1 MNATAQISP
10 TSATPFRFTVDQFL
24 ALCDQGLFDDY
35 AKSELI
41 EGEIVVMNA
50 QYSNHARAKSRLA
63 TELALVLRGLNS
75 PLEPIIEVSVRLNNG
90 SLPEPD
96 ITLTSYRGAGVVPV
110 ETVAL
115 VIEVSDS
122 TLDNDLGVKA
132 YLYANAGVPE
142 YWVVDVNENR
152 VLMHANPRA
161 DGSGYDG
168 QLDMPF
174 GDMLHAATIEG
185 LSVATDGLGI

>member
-1 MNATAQISP
+1 MNAASQISP

-50 QYSNHARAKSRLA
+50 QYSGHARAKSRLA
-63 TELALVLRGLNS
+63 TELALALRALNS
-75 PLEPIIEVSVRLNNG
+75 PLEPIVEVSVRLDNG

-96 ITLTSYRGAGVVPV
+96 IILTSYRGAGVVPV

-115 VIEVSDS
+115 VIEISDS

-132 YLYANAGVPE
+132 DLYANAGIYE
-142 YWVVDVNENR
+142 YWVVDLNENR

-168 QLDMPF
+168 QLDVPF
-174 GDMLHAATIEG
+174 GDVLHAVTIEG
-185 LSVATDGLGI
+185 LSVGSDELG